1 MTDLD
6 YEVVCLLYTAYA
18 AQNENYGQI
27 VGGIDD
33 YTVPLMD
40 LFLFAYDQEEAGY
53 FSLEEDATEELNDMY
68 QQLTDAATK
77 CWERTTQGCS
87 SS

>member
-1 MTDLD
+1 MMFSWTPRQFAEMTDLD

-40 LFLFAYDQEEAGY
+40 LFLFAYDRRKPDT
-53 FSLEEDATEELNDMY
+53 SP
-68 QQLTDAATK
+68 
-77 CWERTTQGCS
+77 
-87 SS
+87 